1 MTSAAKRAKLKDDHS
16 SGLIGRSLTNLRPE
30 GWPSKP
36 CGDVT
41 LALPHAR
48 WIILL
53 TGRYKPKKRKE
64 KRKNGGRVHCFNMK
78 DEQKNGWRGD
88 VEGTDLHTGLGRS
101 LCMFEQTEP
110 IWFSNKTRKPQT
122 INAKMLGANI
132 ITSHKKERLILHW
145 KKCRKLSGQKQN
157 QLSHSCEFLQKNKY
171 FY

>member
-16 SGLIGRSLTNLRPE
+16 LGVIGRSLTKLRPE

-53 TGRYKPKKRKE
+53 TGRYKPKKKE
-64 KRKNGGRVHCFNMK
+64 NGGRVHCFNVK
-78 DEQKNGWRGD
+78 DEQKKGWRGD
-88 VEGTDLHTGLGRS
+88 VEGTDLHTGPGRLS
-101 LCMFEQTEP
+101 CIFEQMEP
-110 IWFSNKTRKPQT
+110 IWFLNKTRKPQT
-122 INAKMLGANI
+122 INVKMLQTNN
-132 ITSHKKERLILHW
+132 ITSKKREKHSLYC
-145 KKCRKLSGQKQN
+145 KKFRKLSGQKQN

-171 FY
+171 FN

>member
-53 TGRYKPKKRKE
+53 TGRYEPKKRKE
-64 KRKNGGRVHCFNMK
+64 KRKNGGRVHCFNIKGWAEEWVKGRCGRNGFTHRFGEVLMYIWTNGA
-78 DEQKNGWRGD
+78 DLILEQNEKASNNKCRNARRWHYYLTQERK
-88 VEGTDLHTGLGRS
+88 TDLALEE
-101 LCMFEQTEP
+101 M
-110 IWFSNKTRKPQT
+110 
-122 INAKMLGANI
+122 
-132 ITSHKKERLILHW
+132 
-145 KKCRKLSGQKQN
+145 
-157 QLSHSCEFLQKNKY
+157 
-171 FY
+171 